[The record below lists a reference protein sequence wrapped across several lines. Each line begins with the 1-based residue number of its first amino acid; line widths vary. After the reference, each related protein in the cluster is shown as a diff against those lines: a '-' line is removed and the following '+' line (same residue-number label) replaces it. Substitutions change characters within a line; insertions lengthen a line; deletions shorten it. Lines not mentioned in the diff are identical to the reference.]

1 MGWDAE
7 LRILLTPCLYTGQ
20 VHSLGPRFIVKLA
33 PTILYDYRQPNYRR
47 SVSNACDFVF
57 TRFTSQQPQDDPHQR
72 FIPFDEF
79 LEGVKGATFAQWN
92 HTAVESGDAFNVMK
106 NHILTMYDGI
116 GTISQSFVLDVEYG
130 DCVDVLK
137 QPTLR
142 ILGLDHIES
151 EPLNSSFPSL
161 SEGRGEKFEFVE
173 SRLKLDLKDRFGNCI
188 SCPERTIP
196 FARLTLEKLTAFKTL
211 DDFFAKSEDGS
222 GFASVSRDVPSR
234 RSLVRRDDE
243 AHLHAVGDQWVTNY
257 GGNSW
262 LELWNPVGDFTLS
275 QRVYGRIREQHSIG
289 RGWLD
294 RLSPEIQY
302 EQSGSFHLLYC

>member
-1 MGWDAE
+1 MIIDSLITVAAF
-7 LRILLTPCLYTGQ
+7 LTLAI
-20 VHSLGPRFIVKLA
+20 SLSLA
-33 PTILYDYRQPNYRR
+33 LPHNNP
-47 SVSNACDFVF
+47 
-57 TRFTSQQPQDDPHQR
+57 PQDDPHQR

-92 HTAVESGDAFNVMK
+92 HTAVESPDAFNVMK
-106 NHILTMYDGI
+106 NRILTMYDGI
-116 GTISQSFVLDVEYG
+116 ATINQSFVLDVEYG
-130 DCVDVLK
+130 DCVDVLN

-142 ILGLDHIES
+142 ILGLGHIES

-173 SRLKLDLKDRFGNCI
+173 SPLKLDLKDRFGNCI

-211 DDFFAKSEDGS
+211 DDFFAKSEEGS

-234 RSLVRRDDE
+234 RSLVRRDNE
-243 AHLHAVGDQWVTNY
+243 AHLHAVGYQWVTNY

-262 LELWNPVGDFTLS
+262 LELWNPVGDFILRSSGIWEDPGTTLNRS
-275 QRVYGRIREQHSIG
+275 RVAGSSIPRNSIRTKRFFSSSILLIIIKRRNVGIMIAQR
-289 RGWLD
+289 LCK
-294 RLSPEIQY
+294 PTTT
-302 EQSGSFHLLYC
+302 GSWVGLGIAIA

>member
-1 MGWDAE
+1 MIIDSLITVAAF
-7 LRILLTPCLYTGQ
+7 LT
-20 VHSLGPRFIVKLA
+20 LA
-33 PTILYDYRQPNYRR
+33 ISFSRALPHNNP
-47 SVSNACDFVF
+47 
-57 TRFTSQQPQDDPHQR
+57 PQDDPHQR
-72 FIPFDEF
+72 FTPFDEF
-79 LEGVKGATFAQWN
+79 LEGVKVATFAQWN

-116 GTISQSFVLDVEYG
+116 GTINQSFVLDVEYG

-173 SRLKLDLKDRFGNCI
+173 SPLKLDLKDRFGNCI

-243 AHLHAVGDQWVTNY
+243 AHLHAVGYQWVTNY

-275 QRVYGRIREQHSIG
+275 QQWYMGGSG
-289 RGWLD
+289 NNT
-294 RLSPEIQY
+294 
-302 EQSGSFHLLYC
+302 QSVEGG